1 MDIEQEM
8 FGMNLLDTLERLV
21 MAHGPPGQED
31 EVRDLIIGE
40 VRDLV
45 DELIVDRMG
54 NLIAVKKGSGGPKV
68 MLDAHMDEVGIVVK
82 HIDDDGWV
90 WFDKHGGVNE
100 KILQGQ
106 RVTLLTRSGPV
117 LGVVGAKSRHL
128 ISEEELARKTPVG
141 RMWIDIGANSMAEA
155 LELGVR
161 VGDLGTYEKRF
172 HRLGGKDLICA
183 TSLDDRAGC
192 LVLLKTL
199 SMLKDVDATIY
210 AVFSVQEE
218 VGCRGAKTAAFR
230 IDPDLAIVVDTTYGE
245 DPATKPTET
254 RLRIGA
260 GPSIRALERSR
271 QGSGGNTVPKRIF
284 DFIVNTAEGNG
295 IPYQTEVTTMAV
307 TDASTLHLARAGIPT
322 GEILVARRYS
332 HSPIEVAS
340 MADIEGAARL
350 LSAVVGRIDAEW
362 VGGFE
367 RRIK

>member
-1 MDIEQEM
+1 MGLIE
-8 FGMNLLDTLERLV
+8 TLERLV
-21 MAHGPPGQED
+21 KAHGPPGQED
-31 EVRDLIIGE
+31 EVRDLIVGE

-45 DELIVDRMG
+45 DELVVDRMG
-54 NLIAVKKGSGGPKV
+54 NLIAVKHGNGGPRV
-68 MLDAHMDEVGIVVK
+68 MLDAHMDEVGIVVR
-82 HIDDDGWV
+82 HIDDKGWI
-90 WFDKHGGVNE
+90 WFERQGGINE
-100 KILQGQ
+100 RLLQGQ

-128 ISEEELARKTPVG
+128 VSEEEAVRPTPVG
-141 RMWIDIGANSMAEA
+141 EMWIDIGARNMGEA
-155 LELGVR
+155 AELGVR
-161 VGDLGTYEKRF
+161 VGDLGSYEKRF
-172 HRLGGKDLICA
+172 NRLGGKDLVCA

-192 LVLLKTL
+192 LVLLEAL
-199 SMLKDVDATIY
+199 RMLGGVDATVY

-230 IDPDLAIVVDTTYGE
+230 IDPDLAFVVDTTYGE

-271 QGSGGNTVPKRIF
+271 RGSAGHTVPRRIF
-284 DFIVNTAEGNG
+284 DFVIDTAEDEG

-307 TDASTLHLARAGIPT
+307 TDASTLHLTRAGIPT

-340 MADIEGAARL
+340 MDDIEGAARL
-350 LSAVVGRIDAEW
+350 LSAVVSQIDAAW
-362 VGGFE
+362 VGGLE